1 MKIGTV
7 MDVYYDGVI
16 NAISEIKNT
25 EKKNILQAAR
35 MVAEQVKNDKLVHVF
50 GPGGHSNLAAM
61 EIFYRAGGLLHINAM
76 LDQET
81 TLSAGALKSTKME
94 RLPGYGKLLVEDY
107 NIGEGDLLLLV
118 NAFGI
123 NSAVID
129 AALTAKA
136 RGAKVIGVSSVDH
149 ASTCP
154 LEHPAR
160 HPSKKNLHE
169 IVDCH
174 VDSKVRAGDA
184 ILEIE
189 GLSQKIGSVS
199 TYANAYIMNSIVVEA
214 INMLAGEGIEPPIWR
229 SSNSVG
235 GDEWNK
241 QFLDKFLGKV
251 RCL

>member
-76 LDQET
+76 IDQET
-81 TLSAGALKSTKME
+81 MLSAGALKSTKME
-94 RLPGYGKLLVEDY
+94 RLPGYGKLVVEDY

-136 RGAKVIGVSSVDH
+136 RGAKVIGVSSVEH
-149 ASTCP
+149 ASACP

-160 HPSKKNLHE
+160 HPSKK
-169 IVDCH
+169 
-174 VDSKVRAGDA
+174 
-184 ILEIE
+184 
-189 GLSQKIGSVS
+189 
-199 TYANAYIMNSIVVEA
+199 
-214 INMLAGEGIEPPIWR
+214 
-229 SSNSVG
+229 
-235 GDEWNK
+235 
-241 QFLDKFLGKV
+241 KFA
-251 RCL
+251 